1 VKLKTRGSKLISGK
15 KLTVGV
21 VQVDAHPQRELS
33 QLPLHPLLSPLL
45 ELSLQQQLFFSVLEQ
60 ETSVPQHFFE
70 LLTPHA
76 IALLGIKSI
85 PINKTTIM

>member
-1 VKLKTRGSKLISGK
+1 MRVSKLISGK

-33 QLPLHPLLSPLL
+33 QLPLQPLFSSLLDLSV
-45 ELSLQQQLFFSVLEQ
+45 QQQLLFSVLEQ
-60 ETSVPQHFFE
+60 ETSVSQHFFE

-76 IALLGIKSI
+76 IALSGIKSM
-85 PINKTTIM
+85 PVNRTIMM